1 MSTGKTLL
9 KLAVA
14 AGAAYGV
21 YYLYKKYIKQPKVT
35 REFDDM
41 SSDDFGVNEDAV
53 KEETLAAKIAA
64 AAERQLANLK

>member
-41 SSDDFGVNEDAV
+41 SSEDFEINEDAAN
-53 KEETLAAKIAA
+53 EETLAAKIAA
-64 AAERQLANLK
+64 AAERQLAKLK